1 MSEDSQI
8 FVIKTT
14 ANQERSVATALA
26 RIAKKEKL
34 DIRAILAPDELK
46 GYVLVEAPKSGIVE
60 LAIQTIPHARALVKG
75 SSSIAEIEHF
85 LKPKPIVTGIK
96 EGAIIEVTS
105 GPFKGEKA
113 RVKRVDEGHEEI
125 TVELFDAV
133 VPIPITIRGDTVRI
147 LEKRERMKPQRDGKN
162 TENSSLLINKITS
175 TSEWIERDLQNLYLL
190 KPVRLR

>member
-1 MSEDSQI
+1 MTIAKLQVPILAVGEVGFIYVLLTMLPCGCQMSEDSQI

-14 ANQERSVATALA
+14 ANQERSVAMTLA
-26 RIAKKEKL
+26 RVSKKEKL

-75 SSSIAEIEHF
+75 SSSISEIEHF
-85 LKPKPIVTGIK
+85 LKPKPVVTGIK

-147 LEKRERMKPQRDGKN
+147 LKK
-162 TENSSLLINKITS
+162 EN
-175 TSEWIERDLQNLYLL
+175 E
-190 KPVRLR
+190 